1 MSAPSLDHPLAA
13 VSEGLGG
20 PVDLALM
27 LGSGLGDLAAAI
39 EGARALPYARIPGF
53 PAATAPGHAGQLM
66 TGQLHGHRVVAM
78 QGRLH
83 LYEGHTAAD
92 IAFPIR
98 LMARM
103 GARRLVVTNAAGALN
118 PNFRPGD
125 VMLIEDHINLTGTN
139 PLIGPHD
146 PAQGLRFPDLSRAY
160 DLALR
165 AATRAAADRAGLTLT
180 HGIYVGI
187 TGPSLETSAE
197 RRFLRLIGGDAVG
210 MSTVT
215 EVIAAVQ
222 AGMSVLGLSAIT
234 NVATGGPD
242 QAPDT
247 IEAVLAEAA
256 RAGRQMAALLAELL
270 PALPAAPVPGA

>member
-1 MSAPSLDHPLAA
+1 MSGAERVDRALA
-13 VSEGLGG
+13 SIGDRLGG
-20 PVDLALM
+20 PVELALM
-27 LGSGLGDLAAAI
+27 LGTGLGDLVDAI
-39 EGARALPYARIPGF
+39 EAARALPYAEITGLPQAR
-53 PAATAPGHAGQLM
+53 APGHAGRLV
-66 TGQLHGHRVVAM
+66 TGRLHGQRVVAM

-92 IAFPIR
+92 IALPVR
-98 LMARM
+98 LMRRM
-103 GARRLVVTNAAGALN
+103 GARWLVVTNAAGGLN
-118 PNFRPGD
+118 PDLRPGT

-146 PAQGLRFPDLSRAY
+146 PALGLRFPDLSRAY
-160 DLALR
+160 DPALR
-165 AATRAAADRAGLTLT
+165 DAALAAADRAGIALAR
-180 HGIYVGI
+180 GVYAGI

-222 AGMSVLGLSAIT
+222 AGMAVLGLSAIT
-234 NVATGGPD
+234 NAATGGPD

-256 RAGRQMAALLAELL
+256 RAGRSIAALLSALL
-270 PALPAAPVPGA
+270 PALPPPAD